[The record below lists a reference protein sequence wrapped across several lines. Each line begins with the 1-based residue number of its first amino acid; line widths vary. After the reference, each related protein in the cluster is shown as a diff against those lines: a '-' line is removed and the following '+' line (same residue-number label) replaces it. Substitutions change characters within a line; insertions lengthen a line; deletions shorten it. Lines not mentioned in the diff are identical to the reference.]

1 MMKET
6 LQALKN
12 NDGLTLKDYKA
23 IMYKTGYQV
32 ADYGVECKN
41 IEEAVKAI
49 DAMNGNCGVWYSENT
64 YYIDHS
70 FRVNTEEEALTIGR
84 KHNQISILNWKTMQ
98 LIYC

>member
-1 MMKET
+1 MKKM
-6 LQALKN
+6 LQALKE
-12 NDGLTLKDYKA
+12 NDGLTLKGYKA

-32 ADYGVECKN
+32 ADYGTECKTV
-41 IEEAVKAI
+41 EEALKAI
-49 DAMNGNCGVWYSENT
+49 EAMNGDCGVWYSDKT

-70 FRVNTEEEALTIGR
+70 FRVDTKKEALAIGR

>member
-1 MMKET
+1 MKKM
-6 LQALKN
+6 LQALKE
-12 NDGLTLKDYKA
+12 NDGLTLKGYKA

-32 ADYGVECKN
+32 ADYGTECKT
-41 IEEAVKAI
+41 IEEALKAI
-49 DAMNGNCGVWYSENT
+49 DSMNGDCGVWYSDKT

-70 FRVNTEEEALTIGR
+70 FRVDTKKEALAIGR

>member
-1 MMKET
+1 MKKM
-6 LQALKN
+6 LQELKE
-12 NDGLTLKDYKA
+12 NDGLTLKGYIA

-32 ADYGVECKN
+32 ADYGTECKT
-41 IEEAVKAI
+41 IEEALKAI
-49 DAMNGNCGVWYSENT
+49 DSMNGDCGVWYSDKT

-70 FRVNTEEEALTIGR
+70 FRVNTKKEALAIGR

>member
-1 MMKET
+1 MKKM
-6 LQALKN
+6 LQALKE
-12 NDGLTLKDYKA
+12 NDGLTLKGYKT

-32 ADYGVECKN
+32 ADYGTECKTV
-41 IEEAVKAI
+41 EEALKAI
-49 DAMNGNCGVWYSENT
+49 EAMNGDCGVWYSDKT

-70 FRVNTEEEALTIGR
+70 FRVDTKKEALAIGR

>member
-1 MMKET
+1 MKKM
-6 LQALKN
+6 LQALKE
-12 NDGLTLKDYKA
+12 NDGLTLKGYKA

-32 ADYGVECKN
+32 ADYGTECKTV
-41 IEEAVKAI
+41 EEALKAI
-49 DAMNGNCGVWYSENT
+49 DSMNGDCGVWYSDKT

-70 FRVNTEEEALTIGR
+70 FRVDTKKEALAIGR

>member
-1 MMKET
+1 MKKM
-6 LQALKN
+6 LQELKE
-12 NDGLTLKDYKA
+12 NDGLTLKGYKA

-32 ADYGVECKN
+32 ADYGTECKTV
-41 IEEAVKAI
+41 EEALKAI
-49 DAMNGNCGVWYSENT
+49 DSMNGNCGVWYSDKT

-70 FRVNTEEEALTIGR
+70 FRVDTKKEALAIGR

>member
-1 MMKET
+1 MKKM
-6 LQALKN
+6 LQELKE
-12 NDGLTLKDYKA
+12 NDGLTLKGYKA

-32 ADYGVECKN
+32 ADYGTECKTV
-41 IEEAVKAI
+41 EEALKAI
-49 DAMNGNCGVWYSENT
+49 DSMNGDCGVWYSDKT

-70 FRVNTEEEALTIGR
+70 FRVDTKKEALAIGR